1 MRAAQHRS
9 EPVAAGLREL
19 LNRLPGRQLTPA
31 RRRLQSVIVSGSLI
45 VAGLALWYLADLESA
60 GRALLVLAS
69 VTAGARIAT
78 TAVRSLA
85 SRQVSIELLVT
96 IAAVGAIFIG
106 EVWEAAA
113 VTFLFTLGAW
123 LEARTLQATRRA
135 LAELMELTPDLA
147 LVIRDGTV
155 TEVSPWQVRQDETV
169 IVRPGMR
176 LAVDGE
182 VTDGSSTVSEA
193 AITGE
198 PLPAVKGPGSMV
210 FAGTVNQDGLLQV
223 RATGVGA
230 GTALARIVRRVEEAQ
245 EAKAPAQRF
254 IERFAAWYTPAMLV
268 VSAAL
273 WALSG
278 DLHLALTML
287 VISCPGALVIS
298 APVAVVAG
306 LGRAARKGILIRGGE
321 HLERA
326 ARIDTVAFD
335 KTGTLTR
342 GEPALTTVVP
352 VGSVPPTEV
361 VHWAAAAE
369 QASEHPL
376 ARTIT
381 AAATGAELP
390 FPEKFTAVTG
400 KGISAL
406 VAGREVLV
414 GRLTFVAERGVP
426 VPAAV
431 RAELTRLQQ
440 LGQTVMAVAR
450 DGQLLGLLGVED
462 ELRSTTRLATE
473 QLSQAGV
480 RRLVMLTG
488 DNEQA
493 ARTVAEAAGISEVHA
508 GLLPEEKLE
517 RIRMLQQHG
526 GVVAMVGDGINDAPA
541 LAAADVGIAMGAAGT
556 DMAIETADIALMTD
570 DLLKLPEAIRLARLT
585 VANIRQNTVIALVT
599 VLGLLAGVVAGQ
611 VHMAGGMLI
620 HQASV
625 FLVILNA
632 LRLLRA

>member
-155 TEVSPWQVRQDETV
+155 TEVSPWEVRQDETV

-278 DLHLALTML
+278 DLHLALTLL

>member
-155 TEVSPWQVRQDETV
+155 TEVSPWEVRQDETV

>member
-69 VTAGARIAT
+69 VTAGAQIAVA
-78 TAVRSLA
+78 AVRSLA

-342 GEPALTTVVP
+342 GEPVLTTVVP

>member
-69 VTAGARIAT
+69 VTAGAQIAVA
-78 TAVRSLA
+78 AVRSLA

>member
-155 TEVSPWQVRQDETV
+155 TEVSPWEVRQDETV

-342 GEPALTTVVP
+342 GEPVLTTVVP

>member
-342 GEPALTTVVP
+342 GEPVLTTVVP

>member
-155 TEVSPWQVRQDETV
+155 TEVSPWEVRQDETV

-473 QLSQAGV
+473 RLCQAGV